1 MRTHKGFFRFVY
13 CNCARHAC
21 VSEMWKMFGLLTF
34 LGIPESDTVMSIWIK
49 FAATWRDG
57 SVYIESFRF

>member
-1 MRTHKGFFRFVY
+1 
-13 CNCARHAC
+13 
-21 VSEMWKMFGLLTF
+21 MWKLFGLLSF
-34 LGIPESDTVMSIWIK
+34 LGIPESDTVMSIRIK